1 MSLKIINLGILSAKV
16 TPAGPFTLII
26 RSYIHDP
33 FPGYHSTS
41 PNHSYSCKQVPVA
54 ITMQTNGHWISLR
67 NTIPSHVLSS
77 PVKIYVVGFNWSQEP
92 FRPTTLVSSRLKEW
106 MFIQVAES
114 SFTHISVR
122 VTLNFTNR
130 HCWLLLAASYKLNAY
145 SV

>member
-1 MSLKIINLGILSAKV
+1 MSFKIINLGILSAKV
-16 TPAGPFTLII
+16 IPAGPFTLII
-26 RSYIHDP
+26 RSYIHDS

-41 PNHSYSCKQVPVA
+41 PNHSYLCKQVPVA

-67 NTIPSHVLSS
+67 NTIPSHVLSFRQNLRS
-77 PVKIYVVGFNWSQEP
+77 RFNWSQEP

-106 MFIQVAES
+106 MNIQVAES
-114 SFTHISVR
+114 SFTHISDR
-122 VTLNFTNR
+122 MTLNFTNR

>member
-77 PVKIYVVGFNWSQEP
+77 PVKIYVVASIDPRNHF
-92 FRPTTLVSSRLKEW
+92 
-106 MFIQVAES
+106 
-114 SFTHISVR
+114 VR
-122 VTLNFTNR
+122 R
-130 HCWLLLAASYKLNAY
+130 HLFP
-145 SV
+145 VV